1 MFRLLFI
8 NHMDLSMAEPKDF
21 YMEAGNGERERVFS
35 DTIGIEPER
44 AKAIFID
51 LFLYSHGIAVLAA
64 AQKITLDRSLYIEK
78 MAANM
83 LTALIRQEK
92 PDWTLSVS
100 GITESI

>member
-1 MFRLLFI
+1 
-8 NHMDLSMAEPKDF
+8 
-21 YMEAGNGERERVFS
+21 MEAGNGERVRVFS
-35 DTIGIEPER
+35 DIIGIEPER

-64 AQKITLDRSLYIEK
+64 AQKITLDRSHIEK

-92 PDWTLSVS
+92 PDWALSVS